1 MVRRAFKIL
10 QQMMLNLII
19 NLEST
24 RFSKVCDDFV
34 ELGIKCQVYIM
45 AANIHKHLR
54 AQALKWTKEVMKY
67 EIFLKIKKLTGYWK
81 MH

>member
-19 NLEST
+19 NLESA

-54 AQALKWTKEVMKY
+54 A
-67 EIFLKIKKLTGYWK
+67 
-81 MH
+81 